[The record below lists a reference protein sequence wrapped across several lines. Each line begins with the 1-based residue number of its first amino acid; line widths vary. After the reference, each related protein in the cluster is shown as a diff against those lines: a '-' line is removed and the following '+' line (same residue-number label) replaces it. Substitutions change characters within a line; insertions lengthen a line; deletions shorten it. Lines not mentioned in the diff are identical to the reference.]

1 MALHGLQLFIKRIID
16 LVLSV
21 VGLIVL
27 SPLFLIIAICI
38 KLDSEGPVFFLQER
52 AGFKGKPFMIYK
64 FRSMVN
70 NAVNM
75 GDGYYTGENDPRI
88 TRVGRFLRNT
98 SLDEIPQLINI
109 IKGEMS
115 IIGPRPTLMY
125 QVKEYDD
132 FQKRRLLMK
141 PGITGLAQVNGRNS
155 LTWPERIKY
164 DVKYVDNY
172 SLWLDIKIFFK
183 TIIVVFKK
191 EGVYSGKENFKINQK
206 DEFLSKE
213 TAIDNNKKQK

>member
-1 MALHGLQLFIKRIID
+1 LHSLQLFIKRLVD
-16 LVLSV
+16 LVLSTI
-21 VGLIVL
+21 GLIVL
-27 SPLFLIIAICI
+27 SPVFLIIAICI
-38 KLDSEGPVFFLQER
+38 KVDSKGPVFFLQER

-88 TRVGRFLRNT
+88 TKVGKFLRNT

-125 QVKEYDD
+125 QIKEYDD

-141 PGITGLAQVNGRNS
+141 PGVTGLAQVNGRNS
-155 LTWPERIKY
+155 LTWPQRIKY

-183 TIIVVFKK
+183 TIGVVFKK
-191 EGVYSGKENFKINQK
+191 EGVYSEKENFKINQK
-206 DEFLSKE
+206 DEFLNKE

>member
-75 GDGYYTGENDPRI
+75 GAGYYTGENDPRI